1 MRVFLR
7 HTICFLFV
15 CFLLTG
21 CFSKVSWFSKAKKSL
36 SKGDCE
42 QAVKH
47 FSRLLKLNLKQ
58 QKFALQAAESC
69 EKKKAYQSAVFFY
82 ETLLPE
88 VRGEEAL
95 RVKEKIAEILFYQI
109 KDYGKALKYYDALLQ
124 EAKGIREKF
133 DLAYQISECFY
144 QLKKYSQ
151 ALLEVNKILKF
162 RDTLKNKQKAVLL
175 KSSLLIILKDYKTAV
190 PFFREQIEKYPEKEA
205 FFRQYLALV
214 FENQAKILSAVR
226 ELEKIKPSTLF
237 LEKKIKALKERLNN
251 QPGVSL

>member
-1 MRVFLR
+1 MRAFFR
-7 HTICFLFV
+7 HTVYFLFIS
-15 CFLLTG
+15 FLLTG
-21 CFSKVSWFSKAKKSL
+21 CFSRVSWFSKAERAL

-42 QAVKH
+42 QAAKH

-69 EKKKAYQSAVFFY
+69 EKKKAYQPALFFY
-82 ETLLPE
+82 ESLLPE
-88 VRGEEAL
+88 LKGEEAL
-95 RVKEKIAEILFYQI
+95 KIKEKIAEILFYQI

-133 DLAYQISECFY
+133 DLAYQVSECFY

-162 RDTLKNKQKAVLL
+162 RETLKNRQKAVLL
-175 KSSLLIILKDYKTAV
+175 KSSILIILKDYKTAV
-190 PFFREQIEKYPEKEA
+190 PFFKEQIKKYPEKEA
-205 FFRQYLALV
+205 FFRQYLALI
-214 FENQAKILSAVR
+214 FENQAKTLSAVR
-226 ELEKIKPSTLF
+226 ELEKIKPSTFF
-237 LEKKIKALKERLNN
+237 LEKKIRALKERLNN